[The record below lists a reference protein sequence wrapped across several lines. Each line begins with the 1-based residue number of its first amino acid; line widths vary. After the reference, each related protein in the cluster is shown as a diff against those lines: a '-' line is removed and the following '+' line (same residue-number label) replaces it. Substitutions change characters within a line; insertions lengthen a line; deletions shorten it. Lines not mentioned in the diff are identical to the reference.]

1 VPTWA
6 HSFGLDANVT
16 YINAKADFLVFG
28 LERTLPLPDV
38 AHWSYNLTGMYEN
51 GPLSVRLSYNWRG
64 KYPEG
69 GLAQNTEGNPTFF
82 YTLQGRAHPSP
93 RLDLS
98 ASYNVSDR
106 FTLFFDWTN
115 ILKKPF
121 TSDIVR
127 VNYGTAPLTGPLSEP
142 EVFPM
147 VTRFEETILS
157 GGIRF
162 NFGGHKAPAA
172 AAPVYVPPPAPPAVT
187 PPPVEQPAPPPPPPA
202 AAPERGS

>member
-1 VPTWA
+1 
-6 HSFGLDANVT
+6 
-16 YINAKADFLVFG
+16 
-28 LERTLPLPDV
+28 
-38 AHWSYNLTGMYEN
+38 MYER

-69 GLAQNTEGNPTFF
+69 DLAERNDGGFF

-98 ASYNVSDR
+98 ASYNISDR
-106 FTLFFDWTN
+106 FTVFFDWTN

-127 VNYGTAPLTGPLSEP
+127 KNYGFRPLAGTSGEP

-157 GGIRF
+157 AGVRF
-162 NFGGHKAPAA
+162 NFGGSAPAPA
-172 AAPVYVPPPAPPAVT
+172 AAPVYVPPPPPPAYVP

-202 AAPERGS
+202 AVPERGS

>member
-1 VPTWA
+1 MGSST
-6 HSFGLDANVT
+6 
-16 YINAKADFLVFG
+16 
-28 LERTLPLPDV
+28 RC
-38 AHWSYNLTGMYEN
+38 
-51 GPLSVRLSYNWRG
+51 
-64 KYPEG
+64 
-69 GLAQNTEGNPTFF
+69 
-82 YTLQGRAHPSP
+82 RAARIPSP

-98 ASYNVSDR
+98 ASYNVTDR

-127 VNYGTAPLTGPLSEP
+127 TDYGFRPLAGPLGEP

-162 NFGGHKAPAA
+162 NFGGPKPAPA
-172 AAPVYVPPPAPPAVT
+172 AAPVYVPPPPPPVAA
-187 PPPVEQPAPPPPPPA
+187 PPPVEQPAPRRRPRQRLNGDTDRLRPVA
-202 AAPERGS
+202 LHRCACRVRA

>member
-1 VPTWA
+1 
-6 HSFGLDANVT
+6 
-16 YINAKADFLVFG
+16 
-28 LERTLPLPDV
+28 
-38 AHWSYNLTGMYEN
+38 MYEN

-69 GLAQNTEGNPTFF
+69 DLAERNEGPPGGPFFF

-98 ASYNVSDR
+98 ANYNVSDR
-106 FTLFFDWTN
+106 FSLFFDWTN

-127 VNYGTAPLTGPLSEP
+127 TNYGLRPLTGPLSEP

-157 GGIRF
+157 GGVRF
-162 NFGGHKAPAA
+162 NFGGRKAPAP
-172 AAPVYVPPPAPPAVT
+172 AAPVYVPPPPPPPAAA
-187 PPPVEQPAPPPPPPA
+187 PPVEQPAPPPAPPA
-202 AAPERGS
+202 TAPERGN